1 MRRIGSKLLSY
12 SGNEVKLRDV
22 VSSLRETS
30 KATGSSI
37 RSWLRDIN
45 QWYEDTY
52 YKKGKVDPLVH
63 YMLLC
68 FGVGYTINYSHIKHK
83 VEHKNDDIESL

>member
-1 MRRIGSKLLSY
+1 MRRLGSKLLAS
-12 SGNEVKLRDV
+12 NTDVKLRDV

-30 KATGSSI
+30 IVTGSSI
-37 RSWLRDIN
+37 KSWLRDVN
-45 QWYEDTY
+45 QWYEETY

-68 FGVGYTINYSHIKHK
+68 FGVGYGINYSHIKHK
-83 VEHKNDDIESL
+83 VEHKNDDIENL